1 MIRTTIYFSRH
12 ASTLWN
18 EERRF
23 QGRKNSAIS
32 EKGIEQA
39 KLLGTRIREL
49 APEVLCTSTLQRT
62 KETARIGMQKAGFS
76 LPNYEYAQLD
86 EIFLGNWEGQTVD
99 WVQKNDPEQFVLY
112 TQNPQHFQH
121 PTGEGFKQ
129 VLERSLQGIETI
141 LSEFSGKRVW
151 VVTHGFVLCTVV
163 AYLRNIPHADYR
175 AKIRLPENAEI
186 LHTAWFR

>member
-39 KLLGTRIREL
+39 KLLGMRIRLL

-62 KETARIGMQKAGFS
+62 KETARIGMQQAEFS
-76 LPNYEYAQLD
+76 LPNYEYPQLD

-99 WVQKNDPEQFVLY
+99 WVQKNDFELFTLY
-112 TQNPQHFQH
+112 TQNPQNFQH
-121 PTGEGFKQ
+121 PSAEGFKQ

-141 LSEFSGKRVW
+141 LTEFPGKKIW
-151 VVTHGFVLCTVV
+151 VVTHGFVMCSVI
-163 AYLRNIPHADYR
+163 AYLRNIPDAQYR
-175 AKIRLPENAEI
+175 AKIRVPENAEI
-186 LHTAWFR
+186 LYTAWFR